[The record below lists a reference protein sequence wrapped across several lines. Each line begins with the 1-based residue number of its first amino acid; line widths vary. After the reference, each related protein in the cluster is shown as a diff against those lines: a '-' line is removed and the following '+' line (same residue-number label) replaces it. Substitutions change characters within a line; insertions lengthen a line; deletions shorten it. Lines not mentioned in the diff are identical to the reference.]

1 MYNERQPKEPSFAPS
16 RLSGER
22 YRSIEAVDA
31 VLWEGSD
38 RYFEQ
43 SSRSTVSES
52 YGVSSSSVLVAAA
65 MHKGLSPRSSAKIM
79 VHHGGTCK
87 IRAEGGVECKAEC
100 LDSLPQEF

>member
-38 RYFEQ
+38 RNFEQ
-43 SSRSTVSES
+43 SSRSTVSQS
-52 YGVSSSSVLVAAA
+52 YGVSISSVPAA

-87 IRAEGGVECKAEC
+87 IRTEGGVECKAEC